1 MAKNEEKVMQFVEKT
16 LEKTPDISTSDL
28 YAQAK
33 KMDSG
38 VAQLSLRQFNARFP
52 LQIKRRKSLS
62 RPGRKPSRR
71 RRTSRAA
78 STEGRD
84 GVRDAFMKFASDL
97 SAAEDRKDLVDVI
110 ARVDQ
115 YVDQALEAAKK

>member
-33 KMDSG
+33 KIDSG
-38 VAQLSLRQFNARFP
+38 VEQLSLRQFNARFP
-52 LQIKRRKSLS
+52 LQIKRRKSMS
-62 RPGRKPSRR
+62 RPGRKRVRR
-71 RRTSRAA
+71 RRTSRTV
-78 STEGRD
+78 SSEGRD
-84 GVRDAFMKFASDL
+84 GVRDAFLKFASDL
-97 SAAEDRKDLVDVI
+97 SAAEERKDLVKVI

-115 YVDQALEAAKK
+115 YVDEALEAAKK